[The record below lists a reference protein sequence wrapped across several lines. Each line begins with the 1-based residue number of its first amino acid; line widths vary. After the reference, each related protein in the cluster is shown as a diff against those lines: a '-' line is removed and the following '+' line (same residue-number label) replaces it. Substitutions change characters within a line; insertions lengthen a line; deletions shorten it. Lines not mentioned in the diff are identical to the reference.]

1 MQGKEEAKLNKFS
14 RTKITNSLVQIYPP
28 SKLSESVLLGTILA
42 IIGGILEAYTFVLRG
57 GVFCNAQTVNIALFG
72 IQASRGE
79 WRKALIY
86 IPPVIAFILGVIV
99 AEAIKETSAIP
110 YIRDSERM
118 VLILETLML
127 FIIGFIPNTVPN
139 IFITVTIS
147 FIASLQVSSFRN
159 LVGSSFA
166 TTMITGNL
174 RSASHESYI
183 AITKKDFQAGARAIR
198 YFTIILAFLFGAFLG
213 GLLISRFSEK
223 AIWAAV
229 LLLICT
235 LLLFYIDDLRN
246 KGLKK

>member
-1 MQGKEEAKLNKFS
+1 MLYRIQGKEGAKLNKLS
-14 RTKITNSLVQIYPP
+14 RTKVLNTIVKIYPP
-28 SKLSESVLLGTILA
+28 SKLSESVLLGAILA
-42 IIGGILEAYTFVLRG
+42 VIGGILEAYTFVLRG

-99 AEAIKETSAIP
+99 AEAIKETTPIP

-118 VLILETLML
+118 VLILETIML
-127 FIIGFIPNTVPN
+127 FIIGFIPDTVPN

-174 RSASHESYI
+174 RSASYEAYM
-183 AITKKDFQAGARAIR
+183 AITKKDFQAAARAIR
-198 YFTIILAFLFGAFLG
+198 YFTIILSFLFGAFSG
-213 GLLISRFSEK
+213 GLLISRFGVK
-223 AIWAAV
+223 AIWAAAF
-229 LLLICT
+229 LLICS
-235 LLLFYIDDLRN
+235 LILFYIDEN
-246 KGLKK
+246 